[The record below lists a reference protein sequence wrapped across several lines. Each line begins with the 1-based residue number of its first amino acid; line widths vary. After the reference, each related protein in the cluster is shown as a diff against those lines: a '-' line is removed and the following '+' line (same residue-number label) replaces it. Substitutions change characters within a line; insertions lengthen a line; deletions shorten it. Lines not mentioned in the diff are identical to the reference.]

1 MQEPSNVAR
10 PSSPRK
16 LPGWCRELLGLSA
29 GIAVLLLGR
38 ASLADHY
45 LVPSGSMEPTVLV
58 GDRVLVNKAAFGW
71 RLPFTDVWLGS
82 IELPKRGD
90 VVILEPP
97 GPGPVLLKRVV
108 AHAGDRV
115 EVRAGR
121 IILNG
126 QPVVTDLEGEQLVEH
141 LGKAHRLS
149 LAWGG
154 GPDFGPATVPEGML
168 LVLGDNRGNSRDGR
182 SFGFVPIETLR
193 GRVLGAYARE
203 GTLGWWDL

>member
-1 MQEPSNVAR
+1 MSEDQRAASPSI
-10 PSSPRK
+10 PRK
-16 LPGWCRELLGLSA
+16 LPGWCRELLGLSV
-29 GIAVLLLGR
+29 GIAVLLVGR

-45 LVPSGSMEPTVLV
+45 VVPSGSMEPTVMT

-71 RLPFTDVWLGS
+71 RLPFSNIWLGS
-82 IELPKRGD
+82 IELPERGD

-97 GPGPVLLKRVV
+97 APEPVLLKRVV
-108 AHAGDRV
+108 AHPGDRV
-115 EVRAGR
+115 EVRGGR

-126 QPVVTDLEGEQLVEH
+126 QPVTVDREGEELVEH
-141 LGKAHRLS
+141 LGKVHHVN

-182 SFGFVPIETLR
+182 SFGFVPVETLR
-193 GRVLGAYARE
+193 GRVLGAYARG